1 MSDLSNTWTNA
12 SDRTEFTSTADL
24 SENETFCIG
33 NATDESEQYQTWE
46 IILIVTASS
55 LTR

>member
-12 SDRTEFTSTADL
+12 SDRTEFTSTEI